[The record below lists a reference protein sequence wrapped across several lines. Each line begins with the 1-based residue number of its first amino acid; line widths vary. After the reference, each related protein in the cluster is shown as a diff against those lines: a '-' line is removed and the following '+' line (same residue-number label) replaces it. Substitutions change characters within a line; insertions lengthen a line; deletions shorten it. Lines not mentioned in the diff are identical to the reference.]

1 MNKRMLISDPSFY
14 KRIIQRYQKGK
25 KILIAFPVIFFLKNK
40 RLFFP
45 QKINMDLSIQLFFHK
60 HNQYS
65 SIVKSFQDKKQLFL
79 HLNVEKY
86 IQRIFMSPM
95 VLLEMGSHRSIKSDY
110 FQTNRILSK
119 NSISFLTRGNQF
131 TSFLKSSEIM
141 EKILHD
147 EQRNLIYTYPFTHG
161 LEMGSHRSLKSNY
174 FQTNRILFKNSIS
187 FLSRGNQFI
196 SFLKSSE
203 IMGKI
208 LQEEQ
213 KNLIYKHQFTHGV
226 EMRSYQTRE
235 VDDFQMHLHNFR
247 ITSDPI
253 RKNILSFIKK
263 SGTTSSHKS
272 IAVLSGE
279 NIKTDKSIRI
289 FNKGRIITY
298 KKQGTFIEEQINKY
312 LPKKISFEIK
322 EISKKTDLYLLNR
335 TLYKGSSDSRV
346 GAVNKPI
353 DIFFRKP
360 EVHRVSTVMEN
371 KEYDLPEKFSAT
383 GIAGNFQEPVSKG
396 DRFGELNMIADRVY
410 RIIERRISIEKDRRG
425 LL

>member
-14 KRIIQRYQKGK
+14 KRIIHRYQKGN
-25 KILIAFPVIFFLKNK
+25 KILFAFPVIFFLKNNM
-40 RLFFP
+40 LFF
-45 QKINMDLSIQLFFHK
+45 NNHK
-60 HNQYS
+60 QS
-65 SIVKSFQDKKQLFL
+65 TSIVKSFQGEIQLFL
-79 HLNVEKY
+79 HLNVEKS
-86 IQRIFMSPM
+86 IQRLFTSPM
-95 VLLEMGSHRSIKSDY
+95 VLY
-110 FQTNRILSK
+110 N
-119 NSISFLTRGNQF
+119 NSFLF
-131 TSFLKSSEIM
+131 SSLKNCFSSVYPKIFESR
-141 EKILHD
+141 EKILHW
-147 EQRNLIYTYPFTHG
+147 EQKNLIYTKQFTHN

-226 EMRSYQTRE
+226 EMRLHQTRE
-235 VDDFQMHLHNFR
+235 VDDFRMHLHNFR

-253 RKNILSFIKK
+253 RKNILLFIKK
-263 SGTTSSHKS
+263 SGTTSSYKS

-312 LPKKISFEIK
+312 SQKKISYEIK

-335 TLYKGSSDSRV
+335 TLHKGASDSRV

-360 EVHRVSTVMEN
+360 EVHRVSAVMEN

-383 GIAGNFQEPVSKG
+383 GINGNFQEPVSKG

-425 LL
+425 LF

>member
-1 MNKRMLISDPSFY
+1 
-14 KRIIQRYQKGK
+14 
-25 KILIAFPVIFFLKNK
+25 
-40 RLFFP
+40 
-45 QKINMDLSIQLFFHK
+45 
-60 HNQYS
+60 
-65 SIVKSFQDKKQLFL
+65 
-79 HLNVEKY
+79 
-86 IQRIFMSPM
+86 
-95 VLLEMGSHRSIKSDY
+95 
-110 FQTNRILSK
+110 
-119 NSISFLTRGNQF
+119 
-131 TSFLKSSEIM
+131 
-141 EKILHD
+141 
-147 EQRNLIYTYPFTHG
+147 
-161 LEMGSHRSLKSNY
+161 
-174 FQTNRILFKNSIS
+174 
-187 FLSRGNQFI
+187 
-196 SFLKSSE
+196 
-203 IMGKI
+203 MGKI

-226 EMRSYQTRE
+226 EMRSYHTRE

-353 DIFFRKP
+353 DIFNTVCYEINRNFNEVKYLIIKAIYSLTGFALLLLLMSFSMRKP
-360 EVHRVSTVMEN
+360 KV
-371 KEYDLPEKFSAT
+371 
-383 GIAGNFQEPVSKG
+383 
-396 DRFGELNMIADRVY
+396 LNV
-410 RIIERRISIEKDRRG
+410 
-425 LL
+425 

>member
-1 MNKRMLISDPSFY
+1 MKKRMLLSDPSFY
-14 KRIIQRYQKGK
+14 KRIIHRYQKGK
-25 KILIAFPVIFFLKNK
+25 KILFTFPVIFFLKNK
-40 RLFFP
+40 RLFCP
-45 QKINMDLSIQLFFHK
+45 QKINMDLSIQLLFHN

-65 SIVKSFQDKKQLFL
+65 SIVKSFQDEKQLFL

-119 NSISFLTRGNQF
+119 NSISFLSRVNQF
-131 TSFLKSSEIM
+131 ISFLKSSEIM

-187 FLSRGNQFI
+187 FLSKGNQFT

-203 IMGKI
+203 IMGNI

-226 EMRSYQTRE
+226 EMRSHQTRE

-289 FNKGRIITY
+289 FN
-298 KKQGTFIEEQINKY
+298 
-312 LPKKISFEIK
+312 
-322 EISKKTDLYLLNR
+322 R
-335 TLYKGSSDSRV
+335 TLYKGASDSRV

-360 EVHRVSTVMEN
+360 EVHRVSTVPEN

-396 DRFGELNMIADRVY
+396 DRFGELNIIADRVY

-425 LL
+425 LF